1 MFLNSFDLQ
10 LVESTDEEP
19 AGYRGLNEIY
29 KIVMKI
35 GNSRNDK
42 KKVPFTEKLCL
53 DTTYH
58 IYSLK
63 AIGPA
68 AGAAC
73 SCMLARP

>member
-35 GNSRNDK
+35 GNSRKDK
-42 KKVPFTEKLCL
+42 KTAF
-53 DTTYH
+53 H
-58 IYSLK
+58 
-63 AIGPA
+63 
-68 AGAAC
+68 
-73 SCMLARP
+73 